1 MAVFAI
7 TGGRGRIGSSVIPR
21 LIGHGHRVR
30 SIDIVD
36 GRDGAPGEEV
46 RASIDDRDALAA
58 AFRGAGTVV
67 HLAGAA
73 SERPWDEI
81 LSTNIDGTRNVLQAA
96 YSAGVPRVLLASSI
110 HALGC
115 APASTARSA
124 LVLPPRPDTYYGV
137 SKAAMEALG
146 SLYADQFG
154 MAVVSARICTFAERP
169 EDSRSLATWLSPGD
183 ATRLIEAA
191 AAIREPGHH
200 IVWGVSANRPGWF
213 PLEEGEAIGYFPQDD
228 AVAVAERAGG
238 PTEPPSL
245 DVPLGAPFGDSRHP
259 VGLAW

>member
-21 LIGHGHRVR
+21 LIGHGHQVR
-30 SIDIVD
+30 SIDIAEGHD
-36 GRDGAPGEEV
+36 DAQGDDV
-46 RASIDDRDALAA
+46 RASIGDRDALAA

-67 HLAGAA
+67 HLAGVA

-96 YSAGVPRVLLASSI
+96 YTAGVPRVLLASSI
-110 HALGC
+110 HALGS
-115 APASTARSA
+115 APASAARDA
-124 LVLPPRPDTYYGV
+124 RVLPPRPDTYYGV

-146 SLYADQFG
+146 SLYADHFG

-169 EDSRSLATWLSPGD
+169 VDARSLATWLSPGD
-183 ATRLIEAA
+183 ATRLIEAVA
-191 AAIREPGHH
+191 TVREPGHR
-200 IVWGVSANRPGWF
+200 IVWGVSANRPAWF

-228 AVAVAERAGG
+228 AVAVAERTGAS
-238 PTEPPSL
+238 TEPPSL
-245 DVPLGAPFGDSRHP
+245 DDPLGAPFGDSRHP